1 MMTSERWL
9 KIEELFHSALEREP
23 DEHASFLDEACAGDA
38 ELKRDVGALLASLDE
53 AGDFIEQ
60 APLAGAISSIVEES
74 GDEAEQRAA
83 ASRSLIGRRIG
94 HYEIQSLIG
103 AGGMGEVYLAYDL
116 MLDRRIAVKILPPQF
131 TEDDVQVQRF
141 EREARA
147 ASALNHPNI
156 ITIHEVG
163 RAEDVH
169 FIATE
174 FVAGLTLRKKIA
186 DRNMSLKEA
195 VGIALQIADA
205 LTAAHAAG
213 IVHRDIKPENVMI
226 RPDGLV
232 KVLDFGLA
240 KPVEREIA
248 GAYLSTSAV
257 SMRTDPDVL
266 MGTVAYLSP
275 EQVRRESVDQRT
287 DIFSLGVVLYEMI
300 IGVRPFTG
308 DSAAVIFDAILRD
321 DPAIT
326 RTDLPQAL
334 KCVIGRA
341 LEKDR
346 AARYQSADVIRDD
359 LQQVIR
365 DANEPRQSSPS
376 RRRTRAALGLSAV
389 VILSALAATA
399 MLHKTGS
406 SEVPSFLPGPV
417 KRITDIPGEE
427 LFPSLSP
434 DGQTIVYASRTSGNW
449 DIYLKRID
457 EPKAVNL
464 TGGDLHVDLEPA
476 LSPDGTRIAFRSSRE
491 GMGIFLMDIEGKNL
505 ERLTPD
511 GHNPAWSPDGREIVF
526 AEDRVFDYEGRNRNP
541 SRLFAANVQTG
552 ERRQITDSDAV
563 QPDWSANGHRIAYWG
578 VHKGGQKDIWTV
590 PSSGGEP
597 VPVTD
602 DEAVDWNPVWSR
614 DSKYLYFLSNRGGS
628 MNLWRAPIDELSG
641 KVSGAL
647 EPATLPS
654 AHSQHLRFSADGRS
668 LVYVEMN
675 RREHAWEVGFDPVA
689 GRVIGQPTQ
698 ITHGSRRYANAEV
711 SPDEKSVVFS
721 SVGEAQEDLFI
732 FNRNDGELKQLT
744 NDSALER
751 TLHWSPDGRRIA
763 VQSDRSGKYEIWAV
777 NEDGT
782 GLAQLTDVPTEG
794 VFCPVWSPDG
804 QRLLYKVRNVGSFII
819 NLDKPPSASE
829 PLPGRQLTGF
839 LPWSWS
845 PDGKFVAGW
854 RLDPEPPDNH
864 VVIYSFADQRYV
876 ELAERG
882 VNPIWLNDS
891 RRLIFVSDALYLHDK
906 ETRQSRLL
914 HSGGTSSFGA
924 ISLSRD
930 NRRLYYS
937 LRSSEADINLISLN

>member
-38 ELKRDVGALLASLDE
+38 QLQHEVEALLVSLEE
-53 AGDFIEQ
+53 AGDFIEE
-60 APLAGAISSIVEES
+60 APLAGAISSLVEES
-74 GDEAEQRAA
+74 GDDAEQRATA
-83 ASRSLIGRRIG
+83 GRSLIGRRIG
-94 HYEIQSLIG
+94 HYEFQSLIG
-103 AGGMGEVYLAYDL
+103 AGGMGEVYLAHDL

-131 TEDDVQVQRF
+131 TQDDAQVQRF

-163 RAEDVH
+163 RDEDVH

-174 FVAGLTLRKKIA
+174 FVAGQTLREKIA
-186 DRNMSLKEA
+186 NRSLSLKEA
-195 VGIALQIADA
+195 VNIALQIADA
-205 LTAAHAAG
+205 LTAAHGAG

-240 KPVEREIA
+240 KPVEAEIA
-248 GAYLSTSAV
+248 ATHLSLSTV
-257 SMRTDPDVL
+257 SLQTDPGVL
-266 MGTVAYLSP
+266 MGTITYLSP
-275 EQVRRESVDQRT
+275 EQVRREKIDQRT

-300 IGVRPFTG
+300 TGARPFTG
-308 DSAAVIFDAILRD
+308 NSPAIIFDSILRD
-321 DPAIT
+321 EPVVASADVPDT
-326 RTDLPQAL
+326 L
-334 KCVIGRA
+334 KSIIGRA

-346 AARYQSADVIRDD
+346 SARYQSADVMRDD
-359 LQQVIR
+359 LQRVIR
-365 DANEPRQSSPS
+365 DANEPRPRS
-376 RRRTRAALGLSAV
+376 RSRWRTMTAMGLSAI
-389 VILSALAATA
+389 VILAALFSTGMFREAGRSGAAPFIT
-399 MLHKTGS
+399 
-406 SEVPSFLPGPV
+406 GPV
-417 KRITDIPGEE
+417 KRITDTPGEE
-427 LFPSLSP
+427 IFPSLSP
-434 DGQTIVYASRTSGNW
+434 DGQFIVYASRDSGDW
-449 DIYLKRID
+449 DIYLKKID

-464 TGGDLHVDLEPA
+464 TGGPLHVDLEPA

-505 ERLTPD
+505 ERLTTD

-541 SRLFAANVQTG
+541 SRLFAVNAQTG
-552 ERRQITDSDAV
+552 ERRLITDSDAV
-563 QPDWSANGHRIAYWG
+563 QPSWSSNGHRIAYWG

-590 PSSGGEP
+590 PSSGGNP
-597 VPVTD
+597 IAVTD

-614 DSKYLYFLSNRGGS
+614 DGKYLYFLSNRGGS
-628 MNLWRAPIDELSG
+628 MNVWRAPIDELSG
-641 KVSGAL
+641 KVTGAL

-654 AHSQHLRFSADGRS
+654 ANSQHLSFSADGHS

-698 ITHGSRRYANAEV
+698 ITHGARRYANSEV

-732 FNRNDGELKQLT
+732 INRDDGEIRQLT
-744 NDSALER
+744 NDSALDR
-751 TLHWSPDGRRIA
+751 TAHWSPDGRRIA
-763 VQSDRSGKYEIWAV
+763 LQSDRSGKYEIWAV

-804 QRLLYKVRNVGSFII
+804 QRLLYKVRNAGSFII
-819 NLDKPPSASE
+819 NLDKLPSASE
-829 PLPGRQLTGF
+829 PLPGRQLPGF

-845 PDGKFVAGW
+845 PDGKLVAGW

-876 ELAERG
+876 ELADRG
-882 VNPIWLNDS
+882 ANPIWLNDS
-891 RRLIFVSDALYLHDK
+891 RRLIFGSGPLYLHDYK
-906 ETRQSRLL
+906 TRQSRFLYQA
-914 HSGGTSSFGA
+914 GTSIFGA
-924 ISLSRD
+924 LSLSRD

-937 LRSSEADINLISLN
+937 LRSSEADIHLLSLN